1 MRQSKLAIVLLLLAD
16 RGAVGYRSGIAVRT
30 SRHAL
35 TVAPRAA
42 CLTCVSSVPPSDL
55 AAERARDRAAGQ
67 DALAGLR
74 LAAAGSAAVVALGLG
89 RIAAL
94 YDRSSTSYQI
104 H

>member
-1 MRQSKLAIVLLLLAD
+1 MVLKAPSSAD
-16 RGAVGYRSGIAVRT
+16 ASTA
-30 SRHAL
+30 S
-35 TVAPRAA
+35 
-42 CLTCVSSVPPSDL
+42 SDL

-74 LAAAGSAAVVALGLG
+74 LAAAGSAAAVALGLG